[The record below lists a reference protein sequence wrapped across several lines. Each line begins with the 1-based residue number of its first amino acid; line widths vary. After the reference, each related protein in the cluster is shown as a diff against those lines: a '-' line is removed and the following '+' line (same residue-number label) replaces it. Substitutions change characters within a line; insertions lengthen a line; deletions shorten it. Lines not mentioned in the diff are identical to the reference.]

1 MGNKEELKLIKMLD
15 ITKKD
20 EIEELSYII
29 NSVDGNEPP
38 AEAKKLIHL
47 YSLGYIDYETTKNCI
62 LRLFSNDIFINKKYM
77 RIQGEELAYKTK
89 KPVGVFVLTWRRV
102 RDGIY
107 SEEDKKTYLEVD
119 KWFKENLPEPP
130 FYRDNNDNP
139 LGATT
144 WFKTNNSS
152 IMLEHIKPLLDLL
165 DKYNVP
171 YEIAYSDNP
180 GKIIYEDDYQI
191 GVIDYDK

>member
-1 MGNKEELKLIKMLD
+1 MENKEELELLEMLEEAEED
-15 ITKKD
+15 VKNGRTSSVEEMFD
-20 EIEELSYII
+20 EIR
-29 NSVDGNEPP
+29 
-38 AEAKKLIHL
+38 KKLNL
-47 YSLGYIDYETTKNCI
+47 LDKT
-62 LRLFSNDIFINKKYM
+62 DIKIVNNKKYM

-89 KPVGVFVLTWRRV
+89 KPVGIFVLTWRRV

-107 SEEDKKTYLEVD
+107 SDEDKNIYFEVD

-130 FYRDNNDNP
+130 FYGDNNDNP

-144 WFKTNNSS
+144 WFKTNNSI

-180 GKIIYEDDYQI
+180 GKIIYEDDYQV
-191 GVIDYDK
+191 GVIDFDK